1 MIDARRC
8 KAQSKRSG
16 ARCKRYAST
25 GREVCRMHGGA
36 TPRGIDSPH
45 IKSGRYSKE
54 LPADLLTTFNESLA
68 DVELKELERE
78 LALVDARTSQLLQ
91 DLNSGKAVPAWED
104 AVYAW
109 RAYKRA
115 KLKRDKAA
123 ADDAAARLDDV
134 LETQSSR
141 ERCWGEVKEL
151 VALRRKLTDS
161 QTKRDVMTGRFVE
174 ATKVAVLVTAL
185 VDAVNSEADSAT
197 ARIIGLRFKALLT
210 PLPPLEQ

>member
-1 MIDARRC
+1 
-8 KAQSKRSG
+8 
-16 ARCKRYAST
+16 
-25 GREVCRMHGGA
+25 MHGGA